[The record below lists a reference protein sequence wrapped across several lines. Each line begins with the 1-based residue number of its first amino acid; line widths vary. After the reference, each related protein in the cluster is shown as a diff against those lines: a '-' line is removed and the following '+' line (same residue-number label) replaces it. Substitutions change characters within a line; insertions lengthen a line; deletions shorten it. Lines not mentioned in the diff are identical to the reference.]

1 MLTRCPQCETL
12 FRVGPDQL
20 EARDGLV
27 RCGRCL
33 KVFKAEDYAYD
44 VPGEI
49 PGETLEAEMEEAF
62 LNDEAESIVL
72 SSDGIAQTELVTERV
87 HTNRAT
93 EKDFNASN
101 DELPTLA
108 ELLWGKKRSRTRP
121 IFWFFANLFLFLILV
136 AQVAWFFATELS
148 RYPQA
153 EPWVQTFCDYAGCV
167 VLPQRDIG
175 LIELSRTR
183 VTQHPKYEN
192 VLMVKGSLINRAPFS
207 QDFPLIEVSLS
218 NRRGETVARRA
229 FAKKNFLTK
238 QNIDEQQMLPNV
250 RFPIEIEFINPEPAA
265 TGFEVRLVAAPLP
278 KNTTPNFLKFLDK

>member
-12 FRVGPDQL
+12 FRVGTSQL
-20 EARDGLV
+20 EARGGLV

-33 KVFKAEDYAYD
+33 KVFKAEEYAYD
-44 VPGEI
+44 VPGGVEG
-49 PGETLEAEMEEAF
+49 PAVEEPF
-62 LNDEAESIVL
+62 VDEDAESIVL
-72 SSDGIAQTELVTERV
+72 SSDEAAQTGFVNEQA
-87 HTNRAT
+87 HTNRSD
-93 EKDFNASN
+93 EIDFNESSDN
-101 DELPTLA
+101 LPTLA

-121 IFWFFANLFLFLILV
+121 VFWFLANLVLILILL
-136 AQVAWFFATELS
+136 AQVSWFFATELS

-153 EPWVQTFCDYAGCV
+153 EAYVQTFCEYTGCV

-192 VLMVKGSLINRAPFS
+192 VLLVKGSLINRAPFS

-229 FAKKNFLTK
+229 FAKKYFLTK

-250 RFPIEIEFINPEPAA
+250 RFPIEFEFINPEPAA

-278 KNTTPNFLKFLDK
+278 KNATPNFLKFLRK

>member
-1 MLTRCPQCETL
+1 MLTRCPQCETV
-12 FRVGPDQL
+12 FRVGTSQL

-33 KVFKAEDYAYD
+33 KVFRAEEFAYD
-44 VPGEI
+44 VPGEVRS
-49 PGETLEAEMEEAF
+49 PEMGETF
-62 LNDEAESIVL
+62 LDNDVESIVL
-72 SSDGIAQTELVTERV
+72 SSDGVAQTERVTERV
-87 HTNRAT
+87 PTNRSDQM
-93 EKDFNASN
+93 DFNESS
-101 DELPTLA
+101 DDLPTLA

-121 IFWFFANLFLFLILV
+121 IFWIFANLFLFLVLLT
-136 AQVAWFFATELS
+136 QVAWFFATELS

-192 VLMVKGSLINRAPFS
+192 VLIVKGSLVNRAPYS

-229 FAKKNFLTK
+229 FGKKNFLTK

-250 RFPIEIEFINPEPAA
+250 RFPIEIEFINPEPVA
-265 TGFEVRLVAAPLP
+265 TGFEVRLVAPPLP

>member
-12 FRVGPDQL
+12 FRVGASQL

-33 KVFKAEDYAYD
+33 KVFRAEDYAYD
-44 VPGEI
+44 VPGEVQD
-49 PGETLEAEMEEAF
+49 PATGEAF
-62 LNDEAESIVL
+62 IDDEAESIVL
-72 SSDGIAQTELVTERV
+72 SSEGIGQTELVTERV
-87 HTNRAT
+87 HTNRSGNM
-93 EKDFNASN
+93 DFNESS
-101 DELPTLA
+101 DDLPTLA

-121 IFWFFANLFLFLILV
+121 IFWFFANLVLMLILLS
-136 AQVAWFFATELS
+136 QVAWFFATELS
-148 RYPQA
+148 RYPQTG
-153 EPWVQTFCDYAGCV
+153 PWVQMFCEYTGCV

-192 VLMVKGSLINRAPFS
+192 VLLVKGSLINRAPYS

-250 RFPIEIEFINPEPAA
+250 RFPIEFEFINPEPAA
-265 TGFEVRLVAAPLP
+265 TGFEVRLVAPPLL
-278 KNTTPNFLKFLDK
+278 KNATPNFLKFLGK

>member
-1 MLTRCPQCETL
+1 MLTRCPQCETV
-12 FRVGPDQL
+12 FRVGTSQL

-33 KVFKAEDYAYD
+33 KVFRAEEFAYD
-44 VPGEI
+44 VPGEVRS
-49 PGETLEAEMEEAF
+49 PEMEETF
-62 LNDEAESIVL
+62 LDNDVESIVL
-72 SSDGIAQTELVTERV
+72 SSDGVAQTERVTERV
-87 HTNRAT
+87 PTNRSDQM
-93 EKDFNASN
+93 DFNESS
-101 DELPTLA
+101 DDLPTLA

-121 IFWFFANLFLFLILV
+121 IFWIFANLFLFLVLLT
-136 AQVAWFFATELS
+136 QVAWFFATELS

-192 VLMVKGSLINRAPFS
+192 VLIVKGSLVNRAPYS

-229 FAKKNFLTK
+229 FGKKNFLTK

-250 RFPIEIEFINPEPAA
+250 RFPIEIEFINPEPVA
-265 TGFEVRLVAAPLP
+265 TGFEVRLVAPPLP